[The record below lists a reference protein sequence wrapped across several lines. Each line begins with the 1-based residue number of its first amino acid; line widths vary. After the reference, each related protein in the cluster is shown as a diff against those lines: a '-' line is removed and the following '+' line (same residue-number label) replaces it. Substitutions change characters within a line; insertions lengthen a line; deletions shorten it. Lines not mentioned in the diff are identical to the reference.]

1 MAHFAEIDENNIVLR
16 VIVVNDLD
24 CKDRYGNESE
34 GVGALFCHAIFG
46 GAWKQT
52 SYNGRIR
59 KNYAGIGFKYDAAR
73 DAFKFAAWQIW
84 SDLGFQPCAA
94 RSTLEVSGEAGLS
107 KRWRRMLCWRCTCD
121 CNREQFSPSIC
132 VHATAKAW

>member
-16 VIVVNDLD
+16 VIVVNDLE

-59 KNYAGIGFKYDAAR
+59 KNYAGVGFKYDATR
-73 DAFKFAAWQIW
+73 DAFIPPQPYASWLLDEATCLWNAPVAYPADGNQYNWDEASQSWVAA
-84 SDLGFQPCAA
+84 
-94 RSTLEVSGEAGLS
+94 
-107 KRWRRMLCWRCTCD
+107 
-121 CNREQFSPSIC
+121 
-132 VHATAKAW
+132 